1 MHENMSQVLFT
12 YIAGLF
18 RTLRFLGM
26 VVLVYANGV
35 GGGAGGGEGGAG
47 EGDGGE

>member
-26 VVLVYANGV
+26 VVLVYGDGV
-35 GGGAGGGEGGAG
+35 GGESGAG

>member
-26 VVLVYANGV
+26 VVLVYADGV
-35 GGGAGGGEGGAG
+35 GAGGGEGGAG

>member
-1 MHENMSQVLFT
+1 MSQVLFT

-26 VVLVYANGV
+26 VVLVVALVVVKVVLVRVMVANDSLISNV
-35 GGGAGGGEGGAG
+35 
-47 EGDGGE
+47 

>member
-26 VVLVYANGV
+26 VVLVYGDGV
-35 GGGAGGGEGGAG
+35 GGGAGGEGGAG

>member
-18 RTLRFLGM
+18 RTLRFLGI
-26 VVLVYANGV
+26 VVLVYGDGV
-35 GGGAGGGEGGAG
+35 GGGAG